1 MIERKPSAFYALV
14 FILYASIST
23 IGLVADRSQGTLLLL
38 SYLAAFCS
46 YLVLCWLHRDHR
58 SLLYLGIGARLMLFF
73 SMPTLS
79 EDIFRFIWDGRLVL
93 DGIDPYFA
101 PPDSLQSFD
110 PELLQE
116 LNSPA
121 YHSVYPPLNQG
132 LFTLSAALGGSS
144 LLFATNLLRGLLLF
158 AEIGS
163 YVLLR
168 KLLIAKGKSPDLA
181 NWYFLNPLVI
191 LEVVGNVHLEG
202 LVIFFLLSGLC
213 FLQKNNPVHSGVGFG
228 LAIAT
233 KLLPLLFLPAL
244 FFSMKW
250 KKGFLLCSVAVLVG
264 FLPFLIFPSTSSFT
278 GFQQSLGLYFQKF
291 EFNAS
296 VYFLVR
302 EFGFWYKG
310 YNIIG
315 TAGPILSLIS
325 AGVILGLAI
334 YGSLKK
340 GELSQILLFALFTY
354 LLFSTTVHPWYIL
367 PLVVL
372 GILSGF
378 WFPVVWSGFIFLT
391 YLGYKESGYS
401 ISLVWIATEYLIVFS
416 VLTYELYR
424 YGKTR

>member
-23 IGLVADRSQGTLLLL
+23 IGLIADRSESALLLL
-38 SYLAAFCS
+38 SYFAAFGS
-46 YLVLCWLHRDHR
+46 YLVLCWFHNDHR
-58 SLLYLGIGARLMLFF
+58 LLLFIGIGTRVILFF
-73 SMPTLS
+73 GMPTLS

-93 DGIDPYFA
+93 EGIDPYLA
-101 PPDSLQSFD
+101 TPDSQKSFD
-110 PELLQE
+110 PVLFQQ

-132 LFTLSAALGGSS
+132 LFALSALLGGSS
-144 LLFATNLLRGLLLF
+144 LLFTTNLIRGLLLL

-163 YVLLR
+163 YLLIR
-168 KLLIAKGKSPDLA
+168 KLLIARGKSPELA

-191 LEVVGNVHLEG
+191 LEIVGNVHLEG
-202 LVIFFLLSGLC
+202 LVIFFLLLGLFFLYKNHRLLSG
-213 FLQKNNPVHSGVGFG
+213 FGFG
-228 LAIAT
+228 LAIGT
-233 KLLPLLFLPAL
+233 KLSPLLFLPAL
-244 FFSMKW
+244 LFSMKW

-264 FLPFLIFPSTSSFT
+264 LLPFLFFPSTSSLS

-302 EFGFWYKG
+302 EVGFWYKG

-315 TAGPILSLIS
+315 TAGPALSLLSGGAILIFAVI
-325 AGVILGLAI
+325 AGR
-334 YGSLKK
+334 KK
-340 GELSQILLFALFTY
+340 WRLEFVLLFSLTIY
-354 LLFSTTVHPWYIL
+354 LMLSTTVHPWYIL
-367 PLVVL
+367 PLISM

-378 WFPVVWSGFIFLT
+378 WFPMVWSGFIFLT
-391 YLGYKESGYS
+391 YLGYNESGYS
-401 ISLVWIATEYLIVFS
+401 ISPVWIATEYLIVFS

-424 YGKTR
+424 YGKSR